1 MRYIEVKFNTV
12 MHIIKWIIF
21 ITYKELKDKNKL
33 KMCTLERCFWM
44 KQMVDKRPIS
54 FVGST
59 PHWNCRFFSTNTHA
73 WQAKM

>member
-33 KMCTLERCFWM
+33 KMCTLERCF
-44 KQMVDKRPIS
+44 
-54 FVGST
+54 
-59 PHWNCRFFSTNTHA
+59 
-73 WQAKM
+73 